1 MTPRK
6 AYDDQKRHAETRG
19 IEWLFTYEEWL
30 EMWLVSGRWTERGRG
45 LDQFCMC
52 RFGDE
57 GPYSRRN
64 CFIATGQENLLQRWE
79 GREKITNGL
88 AREISEV
95 YLTTSMSQREVA
107 DRFGVDQSYVSRIV
121 NKKRKKAA

>member
-1 MTPRK
+1 MTPKK
-6 AYDDQKRHAETRG
+6 AYDDQKRHAEARN

-30 EMWLVSGRWTERGRG
+30 EKWLVSGKWHERGRK
-45 LDQFCMC
+45 LEQFCMC

-57 GPYSRRN
+57 GPYSTRN
-64 CFIATGQENLLQRWE
+64 CFISTNQENLMQRWE

-88 AREISEV
+88 AREISEM
-95 YLTTSMSQREVA
+95 YLTTSLSQREVA
-107 DRFGVDQSYVSRIV
+107 DKFGVDQSYVSRIV

>member
-1 MTPRK
+1 MTPKK
-6 AYDDQKRHAETRG
+6 AYGDQKRHAEARG
-19 IEWLFTYEEWL
+19 IEWAFTYEEWL
-30 EMWLVSGRWTERGRG
+30 EMWLVSGRWQERGRR

-57 GPYSRRN
+57 GPYSRKN
-64 CFIATGQENLLQRWE
+64 CFISTGQENLMQRWE

-88 AREISEV
+88 AREISEM
-95 YLTTSMSQREVA
+95 YLTTSLSQREVA
-107 DRFGVDQSYVSRIV
+107 DKFGVDQSYVSRIV